1 MTLFII
7 IGVTI
12 FILDRVVKVKRSNNV
27 IIISSIFILLFLV
40 HLVFN
45 SDSILIQLAGGS
57 SKNLIFI
64 GILYSTLA
72 LYAVLLNKIKS
83 YQSISGLEKRTGSS
97 FKSEELDRYARHII
111 LKEIGG
117 SGQKK
122 LKNARVLVIGAGG
135 LGSPVLQYL
144 GACGVGVI
152 GIIDNDLVDNSNLH
166 RQVIYPDSAIGEN
179 KVFAAA
185 EVIKSQNP
193 FVEVLTFNRFFNVAI
208 AKELISDFD
217 VVVDG
222 TDNTSSRYLINEMCV
237 LLKKPLVS
245 GAIAQWEGQ
254 VMVYDSMPESPCYQ
268 CVFPL
273 THMESMDVSCST
285 LGVVGALPGV
295 IGSIMAVET
304 IKLIINVGELLSS
317 RLLIYDGLFAET
329 RTISTKKNS
338 KCPICFNEKFRY
350 K

>member
-1 MTLFII
+1 MTLFIF
-7 IGVTI
+7 IGGTI
-12 FILDRVVKVKRSNNV
+12 FILDRIVKVKRFNNF
-27 IIISSIFILLFLV
+27 IIISFIFILLFLV

-45 SDSILIQLAGGS
+45 SDNILIQLTGGS
-57 SKNLIFI
+57 LNKLIFI
-64 GILYSTLA
+64 GLLYSILA
-72 LYAVLLNKIKS
+72 LYALILSKIKNS
-83 YQSISGLEKRTGSS
+83 QRVRSLEKRKGGS

-122 LKNARVLVIGAGG
+122 LKNARVLVVGAGG

-193 FVEVLTFNRFFNVAI
+193 FIEVLTFNRLFNETI

-222 TDNTSSRYLINEMCV
+222 TDNSSSRYLINEMCV
-237 LLKKPLVS
+237 LLNKPLVS

-254 VMVYDSMPESPCYQ
+254 VMVYDNMPESPCYQ
-268 CVFPL
+268 CVFPP
-273 THMESMDVSCST
+273 THMESPDLSCST

-304 IKLIINVGELLSS
+304 IKLIINAGESLRN
-317 RLLIYDGLFAET
+317 RLLIYDGLYAET
-329 RTISTKKNS
+329 RTISTKKNDE
-338 KCPICFNEKFRY
+338 CPICSNN
-350 K
+350 

>member
-1 MTLFII
+1 MTLFIF
-7 IGVTI
+7 IGGTI
-12 FILDRVVKVKRSNNV
+12 FILDRIVKVKRFNNF
-27 IIISSIFILLFLV
+27 IIISFIFILLFLV

-45 SDSILIQLAGGS
+45 SDNILIQLTGGS
-57 SKNLIFI
+57 LNKLISI
-64 GILYSTLA
+64 GLLYSILA
-72 LYAVLLNKIKS
+72 LYALILSKIKNS
-83 YQSISGLEKRTGSS
+83 QRVRSLEKRKGGS

-122 LKNARVLVIGAGG
+122 LKNARVLVVGAGG

-193 FVEVLTFNRFFNVAI
+193 FIEVLTFNRLFNETI

-222 TDNTSSRYLINEMCV
+222 TDNSSSRYLINQMCV
-237 LLKKPLVS
+237 LLNKPLVS

-254 VMVYDSMPESPCYQ
+254 VMVYDNMPESPCYQ
-268 CVFPL
+268 CVFPP
-273 THMESMDVSCST
+273 THMESPDLSCST

-304 IKLIINVGELLSS
+304 CLLYTSPS
-317 RLLIYDGLFAET
+317 PRDRG
-329 RTISTKKNS
+329 
-338 KCPICFNEKFRY
+338 
-350 K
+350 